1 MIAMTSFPNA
11 FKALV
16 IGSGA
21 IGTAFIDILRA
32 TPHGSSVE
40 LLSRHSQPAIDF
52 DQENSI
58 ADAAQ
63 ALLLA
68 KKGPFHLIV
77 NAVGILHSSHFM
89 PEKKLADIN
98 YDQILTTF
106 QTNTFGPAMVIRHF
120 SKLLDKEKAVMV
132 FLSAKVGSIEDNKL
146 GGWYSYRASKAAL
159 NMILKTASIEL
170 KRTQPY
176 TTLIAMHPSTV
187 NSALSQPFRGMEIG
201 RSAHDAVEDMLKVI
215 NAVTP
220 ADTGRFY
227 AYNGE
232 ILPW

>member
-32 TPHGSSVE
+32 TPHCSSVE

-89 PEKKLADIN
+89 PEKKRNMEPTRRLPHSR
-98 YDQILTTF
+98 Q
-106 QTNTFGPAMVIRHF
+106 
-120 SKLLDKEKAVMV
+120 LLM
-132 FLSAKVGSIEDNKL
+132 
-146 GGWYSYRASKAAL
+146 AL
-159 NMILKTASIEL
+159 RLEWMGLRYCRL
-170 KRTQPY
+170 
-176 TTLIAMHPSTV
+176 
-187 NSALSQPFRGMEIG
+187 
-201 RSAHDAVEDMLKVI
+201 
-215 NAVTP
+215 
-220 ADTGRFY
+220 
-227 AYNGE
+227 
-232 ILPW
+232 